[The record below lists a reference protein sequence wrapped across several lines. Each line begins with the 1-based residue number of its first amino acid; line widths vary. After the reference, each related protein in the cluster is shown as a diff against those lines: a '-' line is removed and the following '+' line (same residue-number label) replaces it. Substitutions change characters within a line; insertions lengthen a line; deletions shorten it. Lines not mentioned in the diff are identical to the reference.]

1 MSDINSVITKADLVS
16 FLGIDY
22 ADDEMTNTNIQR
34 SINTADG
41 ELRESVGE
49 NYPIDHPLTK
59 ELALLYA
66 SASYENRDIAGNEAK
81 RANDIALK
89 LRLVLR
95 RRSNESTV

>member
-1 MSDINSVITKADLVS
+1 MSDIKEVLTAEDLLS

-22 ADDEMTNTNIQR
+22 ADEVVNTNIAR
-34 SINTADG
+34 AIKTADG

-49 NYPIDHPLTK
+49 NYPVDHPLTP

-66 SASYENRDIAGNEAK
+66 AASYENRDIAGNESK
-81 RANDIALK
+81 RANDLALK

-95 RRSNESTV
+95 RRSNG